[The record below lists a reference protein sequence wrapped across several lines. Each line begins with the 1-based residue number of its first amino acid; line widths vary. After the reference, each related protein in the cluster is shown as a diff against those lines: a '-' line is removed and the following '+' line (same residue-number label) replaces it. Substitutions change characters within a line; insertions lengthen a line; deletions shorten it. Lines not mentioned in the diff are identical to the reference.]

1 MTRPA
6 LFVVSN
12 PEPYL
17 HTPQPDG
24 LDWQMSDAE
33 RLLADEVRRLANGRH
48 LLVLLDFDGTLC
60 EFQAAPGQVQLPES
74 RRALIERLRQHA
86 TVGIVSGRRLADVRS
101 RCGLDGI
108 VFAGQHGLEIDGL
121 GARFAHPD
129 LYAGT
134 VAVKEAASR
143 LGELTAALRGVFVED
158 KEASVVLHFRE
169 ADADAQRDAIAAF
182 ASVAGPYVDR
192 EQLRVMRGSYMLELL
207 PSIEWN
213 KGNAV
218 DWIADRVREHDGDP
232 FIVYIGDDVTDQDAL
247 AAIEDDG
254 LPIAASDRVSAN
266 TRLDGPVAVER
277 FLAAL
282 FDTMSRPQS

>member
-1 MTRPA
+1 
-6 LFVVSN
+6 
-12 PEPYL
+12 
-17 HTPQPDG
+17 
-24 LDWQMSDAE
+24 MSGAE
-33 RLLADEVRRLANGRH
+33 RLLADEVRRLAKGSH

-60 EFQAAPGQVQLPES
+60 EFQAAREQVQLPES
-74 RRALIERLRQHA
+74 RRAVLERLRQHA
-86 TVGIVSGRRLADVRS
+86 TVGIVSGRRLGDVRS

-108 VFAGQHGLEIDGL
+108 VFAGLHGLEIEGL
-121 GARFAHPD
+121 GARFVHPD
-129 LYAGT
+129 LHAAT
-134 VAVKEAASR
+134 VAVQEAASR
-143 LGELTAALRGVFVED
+143 LAESTAGLAGVFVED

-182 ASVAGPYVDR
+182 ASVAGPFVDR

-218 DWIADRVREHDGDP
+218 HWIADRVREHDGDP
-232 FIVYIGDDVTDQDAL
+232 FIVYIGDDVTDQDAF
-247 AAIEDDG
+247 AAIEGDG

-282 FDTMSRPQS
+282 FDTMSPPNHDREAHHRSPQP